1 VSLLGGSSKVD
12 IVAYDSYVVLKSI
25 KVEIVDIIIS
35 ISNTLL
41 QNNSNFETYT
51 ALLMQDN

>member
-1 VSLLGGSSKVD
+1 MSLLGGSSKVD
-12 IVAYDSYVVLKSI
+12 TVAYDSYVVLKSI
-25 KVEIVDIIIS
+25 KVEILDIIIS